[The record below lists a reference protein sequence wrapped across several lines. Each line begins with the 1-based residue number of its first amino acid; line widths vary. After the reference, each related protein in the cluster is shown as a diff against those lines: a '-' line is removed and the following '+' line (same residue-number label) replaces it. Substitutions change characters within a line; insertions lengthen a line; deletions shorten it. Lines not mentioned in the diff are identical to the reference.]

1 MRTALPWYKSGVY
14 PVIMTTMIE
23 PDHTRQELGRFL
35 RAMRERCPAEG
46 GGRRRTPGLRREEL
60 ALRAGISTT
69 WLAWLEQGR
78 EANPSPHALA
88 RLAGALG
95 LSNAERAYLFG
106 AAGRIDPEAP
116 QRLEDE
122 EAPESVRLLV
132 QFAPGPAYGL
142 DRTWRATCWNAS
154 AERLFPG
161 WLDANGERNLLR
173 YMFLRPEARAMLPDW
188 HERARRLIAEFRA
201 DHVGRHADPA
211 SERLVAGLRQESQD
225 FAMIWDRQVVR
236 GREGGVRGF
245 DHPWDGHLAFRQ
257 FTWIPADRPDTKVV
271 VLHPA

>member
-1 MRTALPWYKSGVY
+1 
-14 PVIMTTMIE
+14 
-23 PDHTRQELGRFL
+23 
-35 RAMRERCPAEG
+35 
-46 GGRRRTPGLRREEL
+46 LRREEL

-122 EAPESVRLLV
+122 EAPDRCACWSSSR
-132 QFAPGPAYGL
+132 PARPMASTAG
-142 DRTWRATCWNAS
+142 RATCWNAS

-225 FAMIWDRQVVR
+225 FATIWDRQVVR

-257 FTWIPADRPDTKVV
+257 FTWIPPIARTPRLWFSTRHELALCV
-271 VLHPA
+271 